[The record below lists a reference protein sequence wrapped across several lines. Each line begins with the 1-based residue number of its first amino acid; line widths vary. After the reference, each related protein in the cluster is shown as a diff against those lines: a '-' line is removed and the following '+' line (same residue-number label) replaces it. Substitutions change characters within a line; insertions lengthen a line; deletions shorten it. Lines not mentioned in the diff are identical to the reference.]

1 MAKQQR
7 STTPNAAEQAFLA
20 GYDASQFPHP
30 SLSVDVALVTAEA
43 GKLKAVLLQ
52 RDQYPAQG
60 KWALPG
66 TFVGIQESLDDAAQR
81 ALQSKV
87 GISGIFLEQLYT
99 FGKPDRDPRTRV
111 VTVAYYA
118 LVDPEKLT
126 KGFAG
131 DQRTQRIELA
141 VNWSGESGGPVQA
154 VDPQGKRLRIAF
166 DHADILGLVVQRL
179 RGKLDYAPIGFELLP
194 KKFTL
199 RQLQDIHET
208 IRGRKLNKDSF
219 RRRLIASGRIS
230 ATGEY
235 EKSVGHRPAELY
247 RFKGTRKRH

>member
-1 MAKQQR
+1 MAKKQNNNK
-7 STTPNAAEQAFLA
+7 SSAAEQAFLA

-52 RDQYPAQG
+52 RDQHPARD

-99 FGKPDRDPRTRV
+99 FGKPGRDPRTRV

-118 LVDPEKLT
+118 LVDPGKLT
-126 KGFAG
+126 KGFGWRQANTTDRIVGELERRVGRSGAG
-131 DQRTQRIELA
+131 GRSARQTPTD
-141 VNWSGESGGPVQA
+141 
-154 VDPQGKRLRIAF
+154 RL
-166 DHADILGLVVQRL
+166 
-179 RGKLDYAPIGFELLP
+179 
-194 KKFTL
+194 
-199 RQLQDIHET
+199 
-208 IRGRKLNKDSF
+208 
-219 RRRLIASGRIS
+219 
-230 ATGEY
+230 
-235 EKSVGHRPAELY
+235 
-247 RFKGTRKRH
+247 